1 VCPRHVDS
9 LHAEGGALCHRYRFF
24 NYSQRLMKNH
34 IKEHGQVKVFGEER
48 TPQCDGGGARRPLP
62 AGWDAY
68 PAWRGLAPTSQFA
81 EQPLYR
87 AHATEAL
94 SMPLTC
100 LLGLQHFYPPDA
112 ALWGKESLTIHV
124 VGAGAFE
131 YRGRAFWEELLHVM
145 PQLKTINV
153 ALMGPE
159 MADIVRGESDGHSD
173 GHYPATNMTCC
184 DACKARAC
192 KYVIAIHGKLPQFQP
207 FLLFS
212 MRPASTRA
220 ALIFTCSPPLTG
232 ATYEDFL
239 ASEERCAAIGGEAD
253 LMVAFNC
260 GIHCK
265 GVWNGAKQLLQ
276 AQWRPALEEL
286 LRRGTP
292 CLFTSWDQ
300 VRKFIRIGYAHWFD
314 FACGAHF
321 ADSTIRARRLP
332 APAGR
337 DQGRRCFP
345 CVAGFPGDSG
355 PPGEPLHL
363 AGSRHS
369 PSPVRVLL

>member
-1 VCPRHVDS
+1 MDS

-220 ALIFTCSPPLTG
+220 ALIFTCSPSPHRRDVRGLPGLGGALRCHRRRGGPDGGLQLRHPLQG
-232 ATYEDFL
+232 GL
-239 ASEERCAAIGGEAD
+239 ERCQAAAAGAVAAGPGGAAAPRHALPLHE
-253 LMVAFNC
+253 L
-260 GIHCK
+260 GP
-265 GVWNGAKQLLQ
+265 GAKIY
-276 AQWRPALEEL
+276 
-286 LRRGTP
+286 T
-292 CLFTSWDQ
+292 
-300 VRKFIRIGYAHWFD
+300 H
-314 FACGAHF
+314 
-321 ADSTIRARRLP
+321 RL
-332 APAGR
+332 
-337 DQGRRCFP
+337 CSL
-345 CVAGFPGDSG
+345 V
-355 PPGEPLHL
+355 
-363 AGSRHS
+363 
-369 PSPVRVLL
+369 